1 MKIVVAKFGG
11 SSLSEAGQLRRVKAI
26 VMGDEN
32 RRVIVPSAPGKRF
45 QGDHKVT
52 DLLIMCH
59 QLASHRLSFEEV
71 FVKIRVRY
79 EGICEELG
87 VKADIGDVL
96 DGIYQDIDRGA
107 SRDYSA
113 SRGEYVNGLILA
125 DYLGYDFLDP
135 KDLIIFKDKNHL
147 DEETTRKAIAQ
158 AVGSEAKVV
167 IPGFYGGDGKGGIR
181 CFSRGGSD
189 VTGAIIADALHAELY
204 ENWTDVSGFLAA
216 DPNIVENPDPI
227 STITFRELRELS
239 YMGANVLHEDAIFPI
254 RRLGI
259 PIQVRNTNVPKDPG
273 TRIVPDSEP
282 SPLPGLITGISGRKN
297 FTVISLEKLRMTE
310 DHAFFRKLMSVF
322 ESNDVTIAHMP
333 SAIDAIS
340 VIVDDRFLNGKL
352 SRILEE
358 LRIYLAPDTIEVY
371 PAMALIAVV
380 GRGMI
385 STKGISAR
393 IFGALAADG
402 INIRMITQG
411 SSEISIIIGVE
422 NRDFAPAIGAVYHAF
437 FQK

>member
-1 MKIVVAKFGG
+1 MKTVVAKFGG
-11 SSLSEAGQLRRVKAI
+11 SSLCDAGQLARVKTIIEQDAA
-26 VMGDEN
+26 

-45 QGDHKVT
+45 KGDHKVT

-79 EGICEELG
+79 EAICEEL
-87 VKADIGDVL
+87 KLTLDIGSVL
-96 DGIYQDIDRGA
+96 DEIYAAMEQGA
-107 SRDYSA
+107 SRDYCA

-125 DYLGYDFLDP
+125 DYLGFDFLDP
-135 KDLIIFKDKNHL
+135 KDLIFFKDSDHL
-147 DEETTRKAIAQ
+147 DEEGTRAALFA
-158 AVGSEAKVV
+158 AVGPDSRVV
-167 IPGFYGGDGKGGIR
+167 IPGFYGGDGKGGIQ

-189 VTGAIIADALHAELY
+189 VSGAIIADALHAELY

-216 DPNIVENPDPI
+216 DPNIVTDARPI
-227 STITFRELRELS
+227 SVITFRELRELS

-254 RRLGI
+254 RRRGI
-259 PIQVRNTNVPKDPG
+259 PIQVKNTNAPEDPG

-282 SPLPGLITGISGRKN
+282 IADRRLITGISGRKH

-310 DHAFFRKLMSVF
+310 DHSFFRKLMSVF
-322 ESNDVTIAHMP
+322 ESNDVPIAHMP

-340 VIVDDRFLNGKL
+340 VIVDDRYLNGKL
-352 SRILEE
+352 QRILEE
-358 LRIYLAPDTIEVY
+358 LRIYLAPDSIEVY

-385 STKGISAR
+385 STPGISAR
-393 IFGALAADG
+393 IFSALADDG
-402 INIRMITQG
+402 INIRMIIQG

-422 NRDFAPAIGAVYHAF
+422 DRDFEPAIRAVCQAF
-437 FQK
+437 A